1 MEKDNVEMFHMDLD
15 NALAELCRKW
25 NLEKI
30 KSHITYSSSDLSITI
45 KLNEKNFDGSMK
57 YDVSKESKLYSALH
71 NYIAEDVFD
80 LFTKTRLL
88 GCSFV
93 ANGTEYQIIDWNT
106 RARSYPIIYKRL
118 IDNAQYKCS
127 ADWIAP
133 YITKKLRCIKA
144 MEATRKT
151 AEEAAREIAE

>member
-1 MEKDNVEMFHMDLD
+1 MEKDNVEMFHRDLD

-30 KSHITYSSSDLSITI
+30 KSHITYTSSDLSITI

-57 YDVSKESKLYSALH
+57 YNALKESNLYSALL
-71 NYIAEDVFD
+71 NYIAEDVYD
-80 LFTKTRLL
+80 LFSKTRLL
-88 GCSFV
+88 GFSFV
-93 ANGTEYQIIDWNT
+93 ADGKEYQIIDWNT

-127 ADWIAP
+127 ADWVAP
-133 YITKKLRCIKA
+133 YITKKLRAIKA
-144 MEATRKT
+144 MEVA
-151 AEEAAREIAE
+151 EAAQKALKEIAE

>member
-1 MEKDNVEMFHMDLD
+1 MEKDNVEMFHRDLD

-88 GCSFV
+88 GCTFV

-127 ADWIAP
+127 ADWVAP
-133 YITKKLRCIKA
+133 YITKMLRAVKA
-144 MEATRKT
+144 LKA
-151 AEEAAREIAE
+151 AEAAQRALNKVAE